1 MVDFLSD
8 VSLLSQAIST
18 GGAGTQM
25 PRIIKSGYKALRLQ
39 NFFTTG
45 HDEVKA
51 WTFRKG
57 LLAPQCAGI
66 IHTDFEKG
74 FICAEVYKF
83 KDLKKS
89 ALNQGRGGG
98 GSSLV

>member
-1 MVDFLSD
+1 
-8 VSLLSQAIST
+8 
-18 GGAGTQM
+18 M

-45 HDEVKA
+45 ADEVKA

-89 ALNQGRGGG
+89 ALNQGRGRG

>member
-1 MVDFLSD
+1 MLDDPSVKGS
-8 VSLLSQAIST
+8 VI
-18 GGAGTQM
+18 
-25 PRIIKSGYKALRLQ
+25 PRIIKAGFKALRLQ

-45 HDEVKA
+45 LDEVKA
-51 WTFRKG
+51 WTFRQG

-83 KDLKKS
+83 KDLKQRS
-89 ALNQGRGGG
+89 WREGGERRRGEEG
-98 GSSLV
+98 LVNGK

>member
-1 MVDFLSD
+1 MS
-8 VSLLSQAIST
+8 A
-18 GGAGTQM
+18 GNAGTQM

-74 FICAEVYKF
+74 FICAEIYKF